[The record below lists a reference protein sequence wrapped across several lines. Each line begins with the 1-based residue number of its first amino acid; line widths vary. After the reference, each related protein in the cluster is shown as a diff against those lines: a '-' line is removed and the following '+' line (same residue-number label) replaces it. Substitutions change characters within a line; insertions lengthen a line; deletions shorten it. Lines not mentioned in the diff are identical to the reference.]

1 MTVYAVKIALRGI
14 SPIIWRQLRLLGST
28 SIADLHYII
37 QMAMGW
43 DDEYSNCFHIY
54 GKDYGIA
61 YEGGMSFSANPHDV
75 KLDDFTFNIGDSFT
89 HCYNFYDHWSCD
101 IRIEDIQLNDDSTTP
116 KCTGGK
122 GRLVNNTPCLVMKHW
137 LSLMHWIPFLMLMK
151 QRQWLGMLVN

>member
-1 MTVYAVKIALRGI
+1 
-14 SPIIWRQLRLLGST
+14 
-28 SIADLHYII
+28 
-37 QMAMGW
+37 
-43 DDEYSNCFHIY
+43 
-54 GKDYGIA
+54 
-61 YEGGMSFSANPHDV
+61 MSFSANPHDV
-75 KLDDFTFNIGDSFT
+75 KLDNFTFGIGDRFT
-89 HCYNFYDHWSCD
+89 YCYNFYDHWPCD